1 MCSRVR
7 DAPDVC
13 YTSSDGDNAVKF
25 MSRALGTGL
34 FTEITMADKNKN
46 QTAQERARLR
56 ETVGSQGSGRFCA
69 SRSCPTKA
77 EPILKKDLYPV
88 VMAYPRRTVFYH
100 RSCTAGLS

>member
-1 MCSRVR
+1 
-7 DAPDVC
+7 
-13 YTSSDGDNAVKF
+13 
-25 MSRALGTGL
+25 
-34 FTEITMADKNKN
+34 MADKNKN

-69 SRSCPTKA
+69 STSCPTKA
-77 EPILKKDLYPV
+77 QPILKKDLYPV